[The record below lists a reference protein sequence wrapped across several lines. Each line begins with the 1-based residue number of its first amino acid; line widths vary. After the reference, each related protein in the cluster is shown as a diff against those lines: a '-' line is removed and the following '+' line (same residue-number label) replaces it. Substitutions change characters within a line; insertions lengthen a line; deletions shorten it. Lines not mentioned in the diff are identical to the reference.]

1 MKMSHY
7 SRNMLCLSGLS
18 LKQPLTEGLSQRF
31 ENKLII
37 MKHSSQPRSQ
47 RAILRDRMGLI
58 LEVLQRCKEALMC

>member
-7 SRNMLCLSGLS
+7 SRNMLSLSGLS
-18 LKQPLTEGLSQRF
+18 LKQPLTEGFSQRF

-47 RAILRDRMGLI
+47 RAILRDILV